1 MKLKHTL
8 SFFVSSSAMEAHLKI
23 FNPSLFTR
31 QLTTKTTSPSY
42 NYQHL
47 PLRKIPRISSTL
59 IRSSHSPI
67 PGNSDSHKFFSS
79 LTSSQNLNFS
89 TPNKILNN
97 PFISHSQSSN
107 IVWNPAFENGN
118 EGFYG
123 SNKNRVV
130 TVVLLGWLG
139 AKTRHLRRYAEWYN
153 SRGVNAVTFVVDV
166 KEILGFDLGHVLE
179 ERISTFADQLVSWVS
194 GEEKDGRERCLVFH
208 TFSNTGWFVYGS
220 ILGRFMESHHVVEKV
235 KGSIVD
241 SGGAEPFNPQ
251 VWAAGFATAIL
262 KKRSSSAQ
270 ALADVGS
277 KPKSEAKIQQN
288 EPSIIEI
295 VVFLLLEKIFS
306 FLLQLP
312 ESNQRLNKVFTPL
325 LEHQPCPQ
333 LYLYSTADKVIPFQS
348 IEAFIEE
355 QRKLGKNVRSFN
367 FGSSPHVDHYRN
379 FPDVYLSQ
387 VAEFLN
393 ECFDNTDKQTADAYV
408 KFQSK
413 TKD

>member
-1 MKLKHTL
+1 
-8 SFFVSSSAMEAHLKI
+8 MEAHLKI

-31 QLTTKTTSPSY
+31 QLTTKPTFSSY
-42 NYQHL
+42 NYHHL
-47 PLRKIPRISSTL
+47 PLRKPPRISSTL

-67 PGNSDSHKFFSS
+67 PANSDSHKFFSS

-97 PFISHSQSSN
+97 PFISHSQYRN

-179 ERISTFADQLVSWVS
+179 ERISMFADQLVSWVS
-194 GEEKDGRERCLVFH
+194 AEEKDGRERCLVFH

-220 ILGRFMESHHVVEKV
+220 ILGRFMDSHHVMEKV

-277 KPKSEAKIQQN
+277 KPKSQAKIQQN
-288 EPSIIEI
+288 EPSITEI
-295 VVFLLLEKIFS
+295 VVFSLLEKIFS

-333 LYLYSTADKVIPFQS
+333 LYLYSTADKVIPFQF

-355 QRKLGKNVRSFN
+355 QRKMGKNVRSFN

-379 FPDVYLSQ
+379 FPDIYLSQ

-408 KFQSK
+408 KFQSNI
-413 TKD
+413 KD